1 MFEPCENLSR
11 HALMLSLKSG
21 IATAMRAGREASVMP
36 CMENH
41 CQPQPRSLG
50 WGRSNDDDPR
60 VRDRGRQLLAQ
71 RYQAIRVV
79 HVVRLAPL

>member
-21 IATAMRAGREASVMP
+21 IAAAMRAGREASVMP

-50 WGRSNDDDPR
+50 WGDQTMTIHASGIADANCWPS
-60 VRDRGRQLLAQ
+60 GTK
-71 RYQAIRVV
+71 
-79 HVVRLAPL
+79 PFG